1 MSDTVNSSSC
11 SYVSLN
17 NYNSSSAGMLGSPPE
32 RETRPSTV
40 RGYYIV
46 PDYKPIQ
53 YNALTHGNAGPSCS
67 GYFNITNGYGADAAN
82 CDTKYDFSP
91 CGDGGGDIKEGFNG
105 VTTLP
110 PGASVPRVKSSLN
123 SYNGHTY
130 VSYDPPA
137 YEAVRNPDG
146 SYVQT
151 CLPGYKVGV
160 RQATG
165 KTNCTLDDT
174 HKQTCTSQK
183 DVNGTCKKWTGG
195 LANGASG
202 ITKFNTGPLTGYPAH
217 VCCRNI

>member
-91 CGDGGGDIKEGFNG
+91 CVDGGGGDIKEGFKTNQITGINYNTDKTIAYLLPQEHSKTRKSSCPNG
-105 VTTLP
+105 YFVKSGSGGETCKTYMCDNT
-110 PGASVPRVKSSLN
+110 VKTRVDCGDHTDTYGNTDYTWWTVGNGNGDGRFANYSSLN
-123 SYNGHTY
+123 SAH
-130 VSYDPPA
+130 
-137 YEAVRNPDG
+137 
-146 SYVQT
+146 
-151 CLPGYKVGV
+151 PGIADF
-160 RQATG
+160 R
-165 KTNCTLDDT
+165 
-174 HKQTCTSQK
+174 
-183 DVNGTCKKWTGG
+183 
-195 LANGASG
+195 
-202 ITKFNTGPLTGYPAH
+202 
-217 VCCRNI
+217 CCRQTHGEVKQF